1 MINKPRIVF
10 SMSKFVLITTTICLI
25 SNLSVAQQIAGE
37 RPQSA
42 PSRYVRSFE
51 APEAPV
57 VGIESGRRSDLR
69 GVSPASNSFRA
80 QLEGLQAVML
90 QAVENGDPRGV
101 LRVQSR
107 VTAFFAGRSE
117 AELIAYINQ

>member
-51 APEAPV
+51 APG
-57 VGIESGRRSDLR
+57 VGVEGDRRSRSR
-69 GVSPASNSFRA
+69 GVSPTANSFRT
-80 QLEGLQAVML
+80 QLDRLQAVMA
-90 QAVENGDPRGV
+90 QAAMAGDLDGV
-101 LRVQSR
+101 LRVQRS

-117 AELIAYINQ
+117 EELAEYINQ